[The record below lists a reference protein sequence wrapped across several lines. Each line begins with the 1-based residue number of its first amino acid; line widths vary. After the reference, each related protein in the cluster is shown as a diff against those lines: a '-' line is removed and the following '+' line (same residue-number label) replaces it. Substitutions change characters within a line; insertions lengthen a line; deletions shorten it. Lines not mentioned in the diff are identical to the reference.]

1 MAGST
6 AVVRSVVP
14 GFEVE
19 FTGGDGGC
27 CRGRLGELWSTPF
40 ERVAPVRSFPSFR
53 GQVSFPGLYYA
64 ATMDAH
70 VGFESWLERDVAMM
84 LDFDPGVVAFSSQ
97 PFWLAWA
104 QDGRRRRHAP
114 DYFARRADGAGM
126 VIDVRPD
133 DRIEPRDAEAFAATG
148 RACGEV
154 GWVFRRTAGPG
165 AVLAA
170 NVRWLA
176 GYRHRRCYRGD
187 VAGVLAAVFAEP
199 KPLMGGA
206 REAGDPVA
214 VLPVLYHL
222 LWKQVLVTG
231 VTAGLLGP
239 GSLVSVNRGGA
250 GR

>member
-1 MAGST
+1 MAGSV
-6 AVVRSVVP
+6 AAVRSVIP
-14 GFEVE
+14 AFEVE
-19 FTGGDGGC
+19 FTGSDGSC
-27 CRGRLGELWSTPF
+27 CRGRLGELWGTPF

-64 ATMDAH
+64 ATMNAH

-84 LDFDPGVVAFSSQ
+84 LDFDPAVAAFSSQ
-97 PFWLAWA
+97 PFWLAWT
-104 QDGRRRRHAP
+104 QDGRRRHAP
-114 DYFARRADGAGM
+114 DYFARLADGTGV

-133 DRIEPRDAEAFAATG
+133 DRIGPRDAEAFSATE
-148 RACGEV
+148 RACREV
-154 GWVFRRTAGPG
+154 GWLFRRTAGPG

-176 GYRHRRCYRGD
+176 GYRHRRCYRCD
-187 VAGVLAAVFAEP
+187 IAGVLAGVFAEP

-206 REAGDPVA
+206 CEAGDPVA

-222 LWKQVLVTG
+222 LWTRVLSVDVAT
-231 VTAGLLGP
+231 GLLGP
-239 GSLVSVNRGGA
+239 GSLVSVKQAGA

>member
-1 MAGST
+1 MAGSAAAT
-6 AVVRSVVP
+6 HAVIP
-14 GFEVE
+14 AFEVE
-19 FTGGDGGC
+19 FTSGAGDC
-27 CRGRLGELWSTPF
+27 CRGSLGELWSTPF

-53 GQVSFPGLYYA
+53 GQMSFSGLYYT

-84 LDFDPGVVAFSSQ
+84 LDFDPAVVAFSSQ
-97 PFWLAWA
+97 PFWLTWA
-104 QDGRRRRHAP
+104 QDGEQRRHAP
-114 DYFARRADGAGM
+114 DYFARLADGTGV

-148 RACGEV
+148 RACRDA

-165 AVLAA
+165 VVLAA

-187 VAGVLAAVFAEP
+187 IAGVLTEVFADP

-206 REAGDPVA
+206 READDPIT

-222 LWKQVLVTG
+222 LWKQVLLTD

-239 GSLVSVNRGGA
+239 GSVVSVKQEDT

>member
-1 MAGST
+1 MAGLSAAT
-6 AVVRSVVP
+6 RPVVP
-14 GFEVE
+14 VFEVE
-19 FTGGDGGC
+19 FTGSDGGC
-27 CRGRLGELWSTPF
+27 CRGLLGELWGMPF
-40 ERVAPVRSFPSFR
+40 ERAAPVRSFPSFR

-84 LDFDPGVVAFSSQ
+84 LDFDPEVVTFSSQ
-97 PFWLAWA
+97 PFWLIWA
-104 QDGRRRRHAP
+104 QDGEQRRHAP
-114 DYFARRADGAGM
+114 DYFARLADGTGV

-133 DRIEPRDAEAFAATG
+133 DRIEPRDAEAFAAAE
-148 RACGEV
+148 RACGEA

-165 AVLAA
+165 TVVAA

-176 GYRHRRCYRGD
+176 GYRHRRCYRGE
-187 VAGVLAAVFAEP
+187 VAGLLTGVFAEP
-199 KPLMGGA
+199 KPLMAGA
-206 REAGDPVA
+206 REVGDPLG

-222 LWKQVLVTG
+222 LWRQVLSAE

-239 GSLVSVNRGGA
+239 GSVVSVKQEGP